1 MTQATRAITQ
11 LLGSSG
17 SQKPEKNTGRKA
29 AALVNTTFALVLALR
44 QATSTSARQVFGN
57 IQVTSPLSTFLKEV
71 LVDGDPLL
79 RKASSEAI
87 GRLASVAGTNFL
99 TNQVKTL
106 VDQVVSNRDPHG
118 RAGCALAFGAIHSYV
133 GGLAAGPLLKTT
145 VHVLMSLVN
154 DPHPVVH
161 FWALSALAR
170 VIDAA
175 SLAYAPFVSSTLG
188 LLFKVYMMESH
199 EPDGGSLNHVNIS
212 GDLPAYQVVCQNI
225 DAVITVLGPDI
236 QESARTRTLVL
247 DLVHQF
253 IDEEADGSCVEA
265 IKCIQHFLMFAPD
278 HVNVPELV
286 TRFRGYLS
294 TSRRPLKL
302 ASINALYQ
310 LVQRDALSMSKL
322 GGDQLVEEL
331 FAMLDDD
338 SSVDGVRNVI
348 ASWLQQTVIYNP
360 SAWIDLCQRIM
371 SRTTASQQAADA
383 ATADD
388 EGQSLSVG
396 IGSSTGRQTSRWR
409 TQLFAL
415 QCLHNICT
423 AVGRSG
429 RREHLDVAFARSQGM
444 PVQGL
449 LVSRVPDLIKI
460 AFTASAAHVTEI
472 RLEGLTVL
480 TDVIEV

>member
-1 MTQATRAITQ
+1 M
-11 LLGSSG
+11 
-17 SQKPEKNTGRKA
+17 
-29 AALVNTTFALVLALR
+29 
-44 QATSTSARQVFGN
+44 
-57 IQVTSPLSTFLKEV
+57 
-71 LVDGDPLL
+71 DGDPTL

-99 TNQVKTL
+99 TSQVKTL
-106 VDQVVSNRDPHG
+106 VDQVVNNRDPHG
-118 RAGCALAFGAIHSYV
+118 RAGCALAFGAIHAHV

-170 VIDAA
+170 VIDSA

-236 QESARTRTLVL
+236 QESTRTRTLVL

-253 IDEEADGSCVEA
+253 IDEEDDGICVEA

-278 HVNVPELV
+278 HVNIPELV
-286 TRFRGYLS
+286 TRFRGYLVS
-294 TSRRPLKL
+294 PRRPLKL

-322 GGDQLVEEL
+322 GGDRLVEEL

-383 ATADD
+383 ATKRGDVDD

-396 IGSSTGRQTSRWR
+396 SSTASSRQTSRWR

-423 AVGRSG
+423 VVGRSG
-429 RREHLDVAFARSQGM
+429 RREHLDIAFARSQGL
-444 PVQGL
+444 PVSGL

-480 TDVIEV
+480 TDVIEVCWPFPPLGRVLSVARYSPKCPIPIMKRTCS